1 MDRLLNVPPSLIL
14 LVLTLIVSL
23 ITIVYVALAEA
34 DRRKTIDRATER
46 RATADLVDTLLVTAR
61 PSMSARFAAWVGAR
75 VPGVRPRESAS
86 VALEARLLLAGF
98 DTPGATTLYSTSRI
112 VSLLIFPLLGW
123 MLAPAGLSGTTLLI
137 AGISV
142 MVAVV
147 APQAMLDRIIARRQ
161 ERIRRGVPDALDL
174 LVVCVEAGVS
184 LDASMLRV
192 SKDLSGLHRELCYEL
207 AQVVRRIGAGIPRDR
222 ALQQLPVRTG
232 VEELR
237 TLVASMIQSERLGSS
252 ISRVLRINA
261 ETLRLRRRQGA
272 EKKAAEAALKMM
284 VPIALFQLPA
294 LLIIVVGPTVVELI
308 RQIKG
313 NQ

>member
-1 MDRLLNVPPSLIL
+1 MRATNRKGRIIVIGFASGDVPPIPANIIL
-14 LVLTLIVSL
+14 VKNIDVLGFYWGGYLKF
-23 ITIVYVALAEA
+23 
-34 DRRKTIDRATER
+34 RP
-46 RATADLVDTLLVTAR
+46 DLVMKSIRELMDMHAAGKLHPHISHTLSLDQ
-61 PSMSARFAAWVGAR
+61 AA
-75 VPGVRPRESAS
+75 
-86 VALEARLLLAGF
+86 
-98 DTPGATTLYSTSRI
+98 
-112 VSLLIFPLLGW
+112 
-123 MLAPAGLSGTTLLI
+123 
-137 AGISV
+137 
-142 MVAVV
+142 
-147 APQAMLDRIIARRQ
+147 
-161 ERIRRGVPDALDL
+161 DALDL

-284 VPIALFQLPA
+284 FPIALFQLPA

-313 NQ
+313 NR